1 MMLKHDI
8 TKKLENS
15 HGNVSMKWFEFGF
28 KTAYNYKAFQF
39 HVDIAGS
46 LVWYLH
52 CIFGRT
58 STWHF
63 VEIDLDF
70 KQKNNRIFYE

>member
-46 LVWYLH
+46 LASY
-52 CIFGRT
+52 I
-58 STWHF
+58 
-63 VEIDLDF
+63 
-70 KQKNNRIFYE
+70 Y